1 MGTTIRV
8 SESTKELLERL
19 KREDESFDE
28 LLARIARDSDSMNP
42 GVWSEEEAD
51 VARERLRRSRESFE
65 RDR

>member
-8 SESTKELLERL
+8 SDNTKNLLERL

-28 LLARIARDSDSMNP
+28 LLARLARDSDSMNP
-42 GVWSEEEAD
+42 GVWDAEEAEA
-51 VARERLRRSRESFE
+51 AREMVRKSRESFQ